1 MTISEGDDNLIKC
14 NKIPSESAVS
24 ESLAYF
30 TRNNSETEFVMSIF
44 IVTETERRKILQV
57 TRRMLFLCLCTN
69 LTKREK
75 HDKSLQTYPVGSHT
89 VKKVGRTISLYA
101 AFYKQ

>member
-1 MTISEGDDNLIKC
+1 MTISVGDDNFIKC

-24 ESLAYF
+24 ETLPISPL
-30 TRNNSETEFVMSIF
+30 
-44 IVTETERRKILQV
+44 VTQRQTVCNVDIHCYRKRKILQV

-89 VKKVGRTISLYA
+89 VKKVGRTISLHA